1 MPPDKPIRLLLV
13 EDQPTI
19 LQQQRR
25 LLEAFDE
32 LEIVGSARDGD
43 SALVLIRDLRPDV
56 VLLDLGLPGLDGI
69 GVIRQLRQEG
79 IEVEILIYTIFD
91 EEKRVLEAVRAGA
104 SGYLLKG
111 TPADRVVEAVRE
123 VHSGGS
129 VIQPRLARRLLR
141 HFQAQDPEQGGPSL
155 TPRETEI
162 LGLIARGLSNP
173 EAAGALGV
181 SRATVRTHLEH
192 IYAKLDVSNR
202 TEAVTEAIRRGI
214 IEP

>member
-1 MPPDKPIRLLLV
+1 MSRQAPIRLVIV

-19 LQQQRR
+19 LAKQQR
-25 LLEAFDE
+25 LLEPFEE
-32 LEIVGSARDGD
+32 LDIVATARDGRR
-43 SALVLIRDLRPDV
+43 AVEAVQRHRPDV
-56 VLLDLGLPGLDGI
+56 VLLDLGLPDFDGI
-69 GVIRQLRQEG
+69 EVTRRIKASLPG
-79 IEVEILIYTIFD
+79 VEILIFTIFD
-91 EEKRVLEAVRAGA
+91 EEERVLQAVRAGA

-111 TPADRVVEAVRE
+111 TPADKVVEAICE
-123 VHSGGS
+123 VHGGGS
-129 VIQPRLARRLLR
+129 VIQPRLARRLLT
-141 HFQAQDPEQGGPSL
+141 HFQAVQGEDLPGL

-162 LGLIARGLSNP
+162 LALIAKGLSNR
-173 EAAGALGV
+173 AAAEALGL

>member
-1 MPPDKPIRLLLV
+1 MTNDKPIRLILV
-13 EDQPTI
+13 EDQATI

-25 LLEAFDE
+25 LLEAFE
-32 LEIVGSARDGD
+32 QVEVVGAARDGK
-43 SALVLIRDLRPDV
+43 SAVALILQERPDV
-56 VLLDLGLPGLDGI
+56 VLLDLGLPDLDGI
-69 GVIRQLRQEG
+69 GVIRELRRAEV
-79 IEVEILIYTIFD
+79 EVEILIYTIFD
-91 EEKRVLEAVRAGA
+91 EEEKVLEAVRAGA

-111 TPADRVVEAVRE
+111 TPAERVVDAVCE
-123 VHSGGS
+123 VHAGGS

-141 HFQAQDPEQGGPSL
+141 HFQAQDQEEGAPRL

-162 LGLIARGLSNP
+162 LGLIARGLSNR
-173 EAAGALGV
+173 EAAEALGV
-181 SRATVRTHLEH
+181 SPATVRTHLEH

>member
-1 MPPDKPIRLLLV
+1 MTTEKPIRLILV

-25 LLEAFDE
+25 LLEAFEE
-32 LEIVGSARDGD
+32 LEVMGAARDGAG
-43 SALVLIRDLRPDV
+43 ALELIREHNPDV
-56 VLLDLGLPGLDGI
+56 VLLDLGLPDLDGI
-69 GVIRQLRQEG
+69 EVIRQLKREG
-79 IEVEILIYTIFD
+79 IKVEILIYTIFD
-91 EEKRVLEAVRAGA
+91 EEERVLEAVRAGA

-111 TPADRVVEAVRE
+111 TPAERMVEAVRE

-141 HFQAQDPEQGGPSL
+141 HFQAQDQEGAPSL

-162 LGLIARGLSNP
+162 LGLIARGLTNR
-173 EAAGALGV
+173 EAAETLGV
-181 SRATVRTHLEH
+181 SPATVRTHLEH